1 MELRGF
7 KMEKFI
13 NEKIEFWKIK
23 KNCDGEGQ
31 IGKAKDIIQLY
42 LYIMQVDINENSEND
57 SKEVVNNIGL
67 INDILQELV
76 NIDENM
82 VIETYYNP
90 MGAFTYKK
98 YNEEEEENG
107 KNQ

>member
-1 MELRGF
+1 
-7 KMEKFI
+7 MEKFI

-23 KNCDGEGQ
+23 KNGDGEGY

-107 KNQ
+107 KN

>member
-1 MELRGF
+1 MEEF
-7 KMEKFI
+7 EKMLKKL
-13 NEKIEFWKIK
+13 NIK
-23 KNCDGEGQ
+23 ENGDGEGY

-42 LYIMQVDINENSEND
+42 LYVMQVDINEESEND
-57 SKEVVNNIGL
+57 WKEVVNDIGL

-82 VIETYYNP
+82 TIETYYNP

-98 YNEEEEENG
+98 YNEEEEE
-107 KNQ
+107 